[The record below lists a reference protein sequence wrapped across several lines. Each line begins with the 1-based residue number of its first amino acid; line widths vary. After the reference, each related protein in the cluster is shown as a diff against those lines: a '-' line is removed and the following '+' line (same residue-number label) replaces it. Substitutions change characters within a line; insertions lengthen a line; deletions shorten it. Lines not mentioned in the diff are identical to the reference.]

1 VQWRKLCGLAGLLG
15 VVAGGVLVAREQQA
29 RASYTP
35 DQVRARLRARLA
47 AAGDGDD
54 PT

>member
-1 VQWRKLCGLAGLLG
+1 LAGLLG
-15 VVAGGVLVAREQQA
+15 VVAGGALVARESRE

-47 AAGDGDD
+47 TAEKDSA
-54 PT
+54 